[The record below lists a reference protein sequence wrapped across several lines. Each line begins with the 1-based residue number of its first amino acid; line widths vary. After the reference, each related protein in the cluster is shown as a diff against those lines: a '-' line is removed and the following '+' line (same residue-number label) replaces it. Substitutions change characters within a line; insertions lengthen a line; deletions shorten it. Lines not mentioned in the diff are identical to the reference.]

1 MQSVKGP
8 GSWGFEG
15 PEVMNPGVRRGTPL
29 KAIEAGTSS
38 VGGAGTS
45 NIVSGAGAFSIG
57 WAGIS
62 DIVEAKVTGN
72 SSRVG
77 VGASRKVAGVETPE

>member
-38 VGGAGTS
+38 VGGSGTS
-45 NIVSGAGAFSIG
+45 NIVSGTGVI
-57 WAGIS
+57 
-62 DIVEAKVTGN
+62 EARVTGN
-72 SSRVG
+72 SRRVG
-77 VGASRKVAGVETPE
+77 VGASREVAGVGTPE

>member
-1 MQSVKGP
+1 VQSVKGP

-38 VGGAGTS
+38 VGGSGTS
-45 NIVSGAGAFSIG
+45 NIVSGTGVFSIG
-57 WAGIS
+57 WASIS
-62 DIVEAKVTGN
+62 DVVKARVAGN
-72 SSRVG
+72 SRRVG
-77 VGASRKVAGVETPE
+77 VGAFREVAGVGTPK